1 MLHTTK
7 RTTSPAVRFSY
18 GSHTLYGLYNTIS
31 FSHCA
36 VRFLSAPFLT
46 EQGTVFQ
53 TIKYASCTIRCV
65 SCLIKH
71 ALIFCGQINLSFLK
85 FHQSNCRNKI
95 IRPFR
100 PSSEQFLFVT
110 YQEVKFF
117 MNDRVRF
124 SYDTF
129 FERQDTILIRYESCT
144 LIIRFVGVAVR
155 SRVCKYTLN

>member
-1 MLHTTK
+1 MICYIPRNELLHQLYV
-7 RTTSPAVRFSY
+7 SPTVLTRY
-18 GSHTLYGLYNTIS
+18 TVYTI
-31 FSHCA
+31 
-36 VRFLSAPFLT
+36 RFLSRIVRYVFVRSVSHRI
-46 EQGTVFQ
+46 GYVFQ

-100 PSSEQFLFVT
+100 PSSEQSLFVT

-117 MNDRVRF
+117 MKFFRMLFIRFQNALYDTISF
-124 SYDTF
+124 SYGTF
-129 FERQDTILIRYESCT
+129 F
-144 LIIRFVGVAVR
+144 
-155 SRVCKYTLN
+155 